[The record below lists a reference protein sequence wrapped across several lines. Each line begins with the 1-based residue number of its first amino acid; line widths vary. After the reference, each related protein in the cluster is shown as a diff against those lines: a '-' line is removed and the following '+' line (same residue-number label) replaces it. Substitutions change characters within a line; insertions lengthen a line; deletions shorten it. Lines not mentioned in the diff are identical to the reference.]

1 MSGATSDQAAR
12 LGAIEAAV
20 IGVRAAAATAR
31 QLDYQGLAE
40 ALEELATVLVAVPA
54 EDAHRIADALLSGAQ
69 HTLGRTTGR

>member
-1 MSGATSDQAAR
+1 MSGATSGQAAQ

-20 IGVRAAAATAR
+20 TGVRAAAATAR

-54 EDAHRIADALLSGAQ
+54 EDAHRVADALLSGAP
-69 HTLGRTTGR
+69 HTLRRTTA